1 MRKRTSGSGTIYV
14 ILKQTSHL
22 TFERNNDN
30 LIMKMEIN
38 LTESLCRVQ
47 RLIKLLNSHQIL
59 IDHPSGKPILPSSY
73 RCLKGYG
80 MPNRHTHSHAHLIIH
95 FDVKFPD
102 KNFIL
107 TAENHRQVISS

>member
-1 MRKRTSGSGTIYV
+1 MI
-14 ILKQTSHL
+14 
-22 TFERNNDN
+22 FERNNDN

-38 LTESLCRVQ
+38 LTESLCGFQ
-47 RLIKLLNSHQIL
+47 RLIKFLDGHQIL
-59 IDHPSGKPILPSSY
+59 IDHPSGKAILPNSY

-80 MPNRHTHSHAHLIIH
+80 MPNRHTHSHGDLIIH

-107 TAENHRQVISS
+107 NQNQLQVIKVFLSFYLISI